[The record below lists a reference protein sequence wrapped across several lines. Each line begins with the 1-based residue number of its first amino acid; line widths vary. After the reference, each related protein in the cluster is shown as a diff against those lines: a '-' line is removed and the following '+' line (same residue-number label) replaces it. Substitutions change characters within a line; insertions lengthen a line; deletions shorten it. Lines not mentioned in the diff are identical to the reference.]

1 MYMFFIVHIHHTPLV
16 GKTYSVHIQ
25 LFKRVEKVVSNI
37 LRLVDFAVCL
47 ENTGT
52 ILMEKYFLRDFLL
65 LILFVYDLC

>member
-1 MYMFFIVHIHHTPLV
+1 MCFIVHVHHTQLV
-16 GKTYSVHIQ
+16 GKTYSVHVQ

-37 LRLVDFAVCL
+37 LGLVDFAVWL

-52 ILMEKYFLRDFLL
+52 RLKEKYFLQDFLL